1 MGTDY
6 TLKVRTKDLS
16 GEVFGRLTVVSF
28 AGYKNFRATWNCQC
42 ECGTTK
48 EISASQLIYGNTK
61 SCGCLLRENKSLLTH
76 GMTRSKEHNT
86 WLNIKNRCYNPNF
99 PGYHMYGE
107 RGIVMDEEFRDNFES
122 FLAEVGPRPK
132 SGVRWSID
140 RIDNTKGYI
149 KGNITWATPEQQAR
163 NHGLRKDNNTGTNG
177 VYYRIL
183 NTGHAY
189 YVATWR
195 EPQDDGKNKP
205 ASKHFSVT
213 KLGEYLA
220 LSLAVEYRNAQIERL
235 KQMGI
240 NYSENHGEKWE
251 SYEQEA

>member
-48 EISASQLIYGNTK
+48 E
-61 SCGCLLRENKSLLTH
+61 
-76 GMTRSKEHNT
+76 M
-86 WLNIKNRCYNPNF
+86 
-99 PGYHMYGE
+99 
-107 RGIVMDEEFRDNFES
+107 
-122 FLAEVGPRPK
+122 
-132 SGVRWSID
+132 
-140 RIDNTKGYI
+140 
-149 KGNITWATPEQQAR
+149 
-163 NHGLRKDNNTGTNG
+163 
-177 VYYRIL
+177 
-183 NTGHAY
+183 Y

-213 KLGEYLA
+213 KLGEDLA

-235 KQMGI
+235 KQIGI